1 MNSIETS
8 KAMLSS
14 EATEIVNCQKIQIL
28 FENLDKI
35 FSVAQKLANP
45 FKIMP
50 YIMLHLQGPQKLAAK
65 LEKRVCITMQWESI
79 NSSSGKVLTTNQSRG
94 KATVFNKI

>member
-1 MNSIETS
+1 MH
-8 KAMLSS
+8 
-14 EATEIVNCQKIQIL
+14 
-28 FENLDKI
+28 KI

-50 YIMLHLQGPQKLAAK
+50 YIMLLLQGPQKVAAK

-79 NSSSGKVLTTNQSRG
+79 NYCSDWSGKVSTTNQSRG
-94 KATVFNKI
+94 KTTVFNKF